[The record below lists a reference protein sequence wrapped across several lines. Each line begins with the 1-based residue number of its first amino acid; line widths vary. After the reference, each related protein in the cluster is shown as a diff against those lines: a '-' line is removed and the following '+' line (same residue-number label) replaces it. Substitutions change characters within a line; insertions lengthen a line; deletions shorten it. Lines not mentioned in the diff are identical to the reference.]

1 MHPFTSLSVV
11 SFSIWLC
18 ALLSFYFWFFGQLY
32 TFLPKFYF
40 CFSFKYFQM
49 SLSSI
54 VILILDISISTKI
67 YIPLGGE
74 RESREGSEEVTEVLF
89 LRSDLS
95 VLCLFSVWCLSVS
108 SFWFSVRCSLSINR
122 SPDLWTLFC
131 NIMFI
136 HTMWESCSLLI
147 FIIMFSVA
155 CEISPFTST
164 HTEPM
169 RAAVL
174 DSTHSMYQCEIQDEV
189 QF

>member
-1 MHPFTSLSVV
+1 MYITIIYL
-11 SFSIWLC
+11 WL
-18 ALLSFYFWFFGQLY
+18 LTVRGR
-32 TFLPKFYF
+32 
-40 CFSFKYFQM
+40 
-49 SLSSI
+49 
-54 VILILDISISTKI
+54 
-67 YIPLGGE
+67 E
-74 RESREGSEEVTEVLF
+74 REGESREGSEEVTEVLF

-108 SFWFSVRCSLSINR
+108 CFWFSVRCSLLINR
-122 SPDLWTLFC
+122 SQLSSAQVNCFPKVGGLRSPEASKLARIIAYGE
-131 NIMFI
+131 IMFI

-164 HTEPM
+164 HFEPM

-174 DSTHSMYQCEIQDEV
+174 DSTHSMCQLEIQDEV